1 MVERIEKVPT
11 GIEGF
16 DKVLKGGFVK
26 NSVNLI
32 SGSSGTGKTL
42 FGVSFIY
49 YGAVKYGE
57 KGVYITLEEP
67 KDRVVLNCSA
77 IGLDLN
83 SVDTNLFKFHDLAS
97 ERGSFSADTELS
109 PSSKNPIIMDNL
121 LKYIRLY
128 FGDAKRLVL
137 DSVVPLNLVC
147 KDLKE
152 FRSNLFRFS
161 MGLRKS
167 GITCIFT
174 TEVPYNSD
182 DTSRFD
188 IEDFVADSVT
198 KLIATDKGN
207 QLKVH
212 KMRGS
217 DFVRG
222 NVDYNIT
229 KDGIKVLF

>member
-1 MVERIEKVPT
+1 MVEKVPT
-11 GIEGF
+11 GIEGY

-26 NSVNLI
+26 SSVNLI

-42 FGVSFIY
+42 FALSFAY
-49 YGAVKYGE
+49 YGALKFNE
-57 KGVYITLEEP
+57 KSVFISLEEP
-67 KDRVVLNCSA
+67 KDRVIVNCGSV
-77 IGLDLN
+77 GLDLN
-83 SVDTNLFKFHDLAS
+83 AVDQNLFKFHDLAS
-97 ERGSFSADTELS
+97 ERGSFSSESELS

-128 FGDAKRLVL
+128 FGDCKRIVV
-137 DSVVPLNLVC
+137 DGVVPLNLVC
-147 KDLKE
+147 RDLKE

-167 GITCIFT
+167 GITCVFT
-174 TEVPYNSD
+174 TEVPFNSN
-182 DTSRFD
+182 DTSRFG

-198 KLIATDKGN
+198 KLNATDKGH
-207 QLKVH
+207 QLRVH

-222 NVDYNIT
+222 NVDYSIT
-229 KDGIKVLF
+229 TQGIKVMF

>member
-1 MVERIEKVPT
+1 MVDRIEKVPT
-11 GIEGF
+11 GIDGY

-32 SGSSGTGKTL
+32 AGSSGTGKTL
-42 FGVSFIY
+42 FGISFILN
-49 YGAVKYGE
+49 GAMKYGE

-67 KDRVVLNCSA
+67 KDRVILNCSS
-77 IGLDLN
+77 IGMDLN
-83 SVDTNLFKFHDLAS
+83 SVDKKLFNFHDLAS

-121 LKYIRLY
+121 MKYVRLY
-128 FGDAKRLVL
+128 FGDCKRLVL

-147 KDLKE
+147 KDLKD

-167 GITCIFT
+167 GMTCIFT
-174 TEVPYNSD
+174 TEVPFNSD

-198 KLIATDKGN
+198 KLYSTDKGN
-207 QLKVH
+207 QLKIH

-217 DFVRG
+217 DFVKG
-222 NVDYNIT
+222 MVDYNIT

>member
-1 MVERIEKVPT
+1 MVDRIEKVPT

-67 KDRVVLNCSA
+67 KDRVALNLSA
-77 IGLDLN
+77 IGIDIN
-83 SVDTNLFKFHDLAS
+83 SVDKNLFKFHDLAS
-97 ERGSFSADTELS
+97 ERGSFSSDVELS

-121 LKYIRLY
+121 MKYIRLY
-128 FGDAKRLVL
+128 FGDCKRLVL

-152 FRSNLFRFS
+152 FRSNLFRFA

-167 GITCIFT
+167 GITCVFT
-174 TEVPYNSD
+174 TEVPFNSE

-188 IEDFVADSVT
+188 IEDFVVDSVT
-198 KLIATDKGN
+198 KLYQTDKGN
-207 QLKVH
+207 QLRIY

-217 DFVRG
+217 DFVKG
-222 NVDYNIT
+222 SVDYSIT
-229 KDGIKVLF
+229 KDGVKVLF